1 MKLFYCYL
9 FVVCGCMDLF
19 SQNEDKTQAIE
30 EYIADIFEQ
39 YTSETEEDLNYELF
53 YEQLLELFSQP
64 VDLNNATRETLEMMP
79 FLSDI
84 KIENILYYV
93 YKFGPLRTIYELQ
106 LIEGLDMTDIRY
118 MLPFVTIGRQ
128 NKVTSPIRLDEVFK
142 YGRNEVLCSFSK
154 GLEKKAGYSGTDNDS
169 SCYRG
174 NNLYNYF
181 KYRFE
186 YKDRVMLNFTA
197 EKDAGEEGLKVNHSL
212 YDFYSASLQ
221 IKGIGL
227 IKNIIIGDYQAG
239 FGRGLVIKQAFTS
252 GKSSAATQILSVGN
266 GFKSHRS
273 TNEYNFLRGC
283 ALTIERRYVNVHL
296 FYSNKPVDGSVHE
309 NSFSGF
315 YQTGYH
321 RTEAEFQKKN
331 TIQQVLYGGN
341 ITLTGHSTQLGI
353 TSVFMQL
360 DHELVLKEKPYNL
373 FYFQGNKQLVT
384 GINYRVKWKKFNLF
398 GEGAITNNSFS
409 TINGLTFS
417 PVPRVNAAL
426 LYRNYSPEFNAVF
439 ASAFSEGSGVS
450 NERGLYFGV
459 EMTPFKYWKLTA
471 YADSYQFPWIKY
483 DIDMPGNGKD
493 FLLQADFSPS
503 RRVDMFWRL
512 RYEQNLKNLSG
523 SDQTTAVILQN
534 SKSSLRYQLVFA
546 SGNFTLKSIF
556 EGNLIKR
563 GREAL
568 TYGLAALQELS
579 YSRQGFPLSFDVR
592 YLIFDAVDYDNRIY
606 TYEKDVLNSFS
617 SPNFSGLGSR
627 YYVNLKY
634 SLTRNISVWLKFSQ
648 NIFADDR
655 ESIGSENELISG
667 NKKTEIKCLFRW
679 KFSNY

>member
-1 MKLFYCYL
+1 
-9 FVVCGCMDLF
+9 
-19 SQNEDKTQAIE
+19 
-30 EYIADIFEQ
+30 
-39 YTSETEEDLNYELF
+39 
-53 YEQLLELFSQP
+53 
-64 VDLNNATRETLEMMP
+64 
-79 FLSDI
+79 
-84 KIENILYYV
+84 
-93 YKFGPLRTIYELQ
+93 
-106 LIEGLDMTDIRY
+106 
-118 MLPFVTIGRQ
+118 
-128 NKVTSPIRLDEVFK
+128 
-142 YGRNEVLCSFSK
+142 
-154 GLEKKAGYSGTDNDS
+154 
-169 SCYRG
+169 
-174 NNLYNYF
+174 
-181 KYRFE
+181 
-186 YKDRVMLNFTA
+186 
-197 EKDAGEEGLKVNHSL
+197 
-212 YDFYSASLQ
+212 
-221 IKGIGL
+221 
-227 IKNIIIGDYQAG
+227 
-239 FGRGLVIKQAFTS
+239 
-252 GKSSAATQILSVGN
+252 
-266 GFKSHRS
+266 
-273 TNEYNFLRGC
+273 
-283 ALTIERRYVNVHL
+283 
-296 FYSNKPVDGSVHE
+296 
-309 NSFSGF
+309 
-315 YQTGYH
+315 
-321 RTEAEFQKKN
+321 
-331 TIQQVLYGGN
+331 
-341 ITLTGHSTQLGI
+341 
-353 TSVFMQL
+353 MQL
-360 DHELVLKEKPYNL
+360 DHELTLKEKPYNL

-384 GINYRVKWKKFNLF
+384 GINYRIKWNKFNLF
-398 GEGAITNNSFS
+398 GESAITNNSLS
-409 TINGLTFS
+409 TINGVTFS

-426 LYRNYSPEFNAVF
+426 LYRNYAPEFNAVF
-439 ASAFSEGSGVS
+439 ASAFSEGSSVS

-493 FLLQADFSPS
+493 FLLQADYSPS

-512 RYEQNLKNLSG
+512 KYEQNLKNLSG
-523 SDQTTAVILQN
+523 SDQTTAAILQN

-546 SGNFTLKSIF
+546 SGNFTFKSIF

-579 YSRQGFPLSFDVR
+579 YSSQGFPLSFDVR